1 MREPVPAALPSRPT
15 CAGNRLGANST
26 SYCRAVSM
34 TKTSEPVSIAL
45 DAGWSDIR
53 DGVRRVCERF
63 PNEYWVKLDHAEA
76 YPTEFVEALTETGYL
91 AALIPE
97 TYGGAGLPLSG
108 ACAILETIHESGCN
122 DAACHAQV

>member
-1 MREPVPAALPSRPT
+1 MPAGRQSNL
-15 CAGNRLGANST
+15 C
-26 SYCRAVSM
+26 CRALSM
-34 TKTSEPVSIAL
+34 TKTRGPVSIAL
-45 DAGWSDIR
+45 DPGWGDIR